1 MHGEPIT
8 IQWREQTDADPFG
21 NPTYTNSEENV
32 DNVLVA
38 QGSQSNS
45 TDSTR
50 PDGVQVAFTLYF
62 PRSWAFKSLKN
73 ATVLIDG
80 NPYKVLGNP
89 RPYDGGLT
97 PTAWNLK
104 VECSESEG

>member
-1 MHGEPIT
+1 MHGETVT
-8 IQWREQTDADPFG
+8 IKSRTATEADPF
-21 NPTYTNSEENV
+21 NDPTYSESTEQV

-62 PRSWAFKSLKN
+62 PRSWAYRSLKGDS
-73 ATVLIDG
+73 VLIDG
-80 NPYKVLGNP
+80 NEYKVVGNP
-89 RPYDGGLT
+89 RPYDGGLH
-97 PTAWNLK
+97 PTQWNLE
-104 VECSESEG
+104 VEVSESEG